1 MKKEKHYDCLV
12 LGSGPAG
19 LYAALSCAKKGYST
33 VVIENRSWGGTGFR
47 DGCLPVKKILDR
59 IKVFQKYN
67 SIFPGNHSGGIP
79 EPESIIFDD
88 KTDGRKIET
97 RVLGRLKEAGVATV
111 FGDGSFVSERA
122 FQVADRT
129 IRADRIVIATGT
141 SPSAPEGMRLDGDRI
156 ISHREA
162 VLLKDLPEKM
172 IIIGGNVEGIEFAS
186 IFSFL
191 GVKVTVVEQESEIL
205 PRNDRDQVRPLL
217 NSLEKQGTVLKSGV
231 KVVALIAGGDCV
243 ELVTEKGD
251 ILRSGKVLVTGLRS
265 PNFPRGLAKIGIDYL
280 PWGIPVDK
288 KLETNI
294 PGIFAVGDINGLH
307 GMAHIAIQ
315 QGAFITE
322 GFNGK
327 TVHKDYGTLP
337 RAVFSIPEIAGAGKQ
352 EWELKESG
360 TEYKAV
366 SFALKNSW
374 RGYSRGTGTGFIKL
388 LFDGKEQLLGIWM
401 TGENASEIMS
411 ASGLLLKK
419 KVTKADVLENLFIHP
434 TLGEG
439 ILEGAFLA

>member
-1 MKKEKHYDCLV
+1 MEKGKHYDCLV

-19 LYAALSCAKKGYST
+19 LYAALSCAKKGYAT
-33 VVIENRSWGGTGFR
+33 AVIENRSWGGTGFR

-67 SIFPGNHSGGIP
+67 SMFQGRHPGGILRPGNFL
-79 EPESIIFDD
+79 FDD
-88 KTDGRKIET
+88 KTDGRQIEA
-97 RVLGRLKEAGVATV
+97 RVLGRLKEAGVETV
-111 FGDGSFVSERA
+111 FGDGSFVSERV
-122 FQVADRT
+122 FQIDNRT

-141 SPSAPEGMRLDGDRI
+141 SPSAPEGILLDGDRI

-162 VLLKDLPEKM
+162 VNLKDLPEKM

-186 IFSFL
+186 IFTFL
-191 GVKVTVVEQESEIL
+191 GVKVTVVEQEREIL
-205 PRNDRDQVRPLL
+205 PRNDRDLVQPLL
-217 NSLEKQGTVLKSGV
+217 NSLGKQGTVLKSGV
-231 KVVALIAGGDCV
+231 KVVSLTAGGDCA
-243 ELVTEKGD
+243 ELITEKGD
-251 ILRSGKVLVTGLRS
+251 ILRSEKVLVTGLRA
-265 PNFPRGLAKIGIDYL
+265 PNFPRGLDKTGIDYS

-294 PGIFAVGDINGLH
+294 SGVFASGDINGLH

-327 TVHKDYGTLP
+327 AAPKDYSTLP

-374 RGYSRGTGTGFIKL
+374 RGYSRGMGTGFIKL

-411 ASGLLLKK
+411 ASGLLL
-419 KVTKADVLENLFIHP
+419 TKRVSKREILNNLFIHP